1 MLIFRKL
8 PLLVAVSAGGG
19 GGDSMRLKMILV
31 AALLT
36 ASGCVSNQLKG
47 FVGEPIEEAYFAY
60 GDPEKIMDLED
71 GRKAYPFRFGAN
83 AVSEGCRMTLI
94 TEDVQGIDTVRDYR
108 VPKGLVC

>member
-1 MLIFRKL
+1 
-8 PLLVAVSAGGG
+8 
-19 GGDSMRLKMILV
+19 MRWEMILV

-60 GDPEKIMDLED
+60 GDPDKIMDLED
-71 GRKAYPFRFGAN
+71 GRKAYLFRFGAN

-94 TEDVQGIDTVRDYR
+94 TEDVEGTEIVRDYR
-108 VPKGLVC
+108 VPKGMVC